1 MMVALVPERE
11 SLTSGRPKRTAR
23 RRPVSIKTVLIFVP
37 LLIVLIVT
45 LVGPWIVPFDPTK
58 VVGAPSQ
65 SPNSEFL
72 FGTDSTG
79 LDVFSR
85 TIAGARIDVIIAL
98 AVTVAATGA
107 GILIGLTIGMNE
119 AGSKLGGWL
128 ARGAARFLDLL
139 EAVPTVIV
147 ALVVVSFFGTSS
159 ITMILTL
166 SIILAPIQARLVR
179 TEVLR
184 VRGDAYLDAARQAGL
199 SETQLVFRHVLPNS
213 SVPALQ
219 NASVVFGL
227 TIILT
232 AALGFLGVG
241 LPPPT
246 PEWGSMITRGA
257 GDAAMGQLWSAGAPA
272 FALCLTVASVAMVG
286 HRLTKNTRRAQ

>member
-1 MMVALVPERE
+1 MVALVPKKVE
-11 SLTSGRPKRTAR
+11 SDTRSARPPTR
-23 RRPVSIKTVLIFVP
+23 RSVSVGTVVLFVP
-37 LLIVLIVT
+37 LAVILLITLI
-45 LVGPWIVPFDPTK
+45 GPWIVPFDPTK
-58 VVGAPSQ
+58 VVGAPSL
-65 SPNSEFL
+65 SPDSEFL
-72 FGTDSTG
+72 LGTDSNG

-85 TIAGARIDVIIAL
+85 TIAGARIDVTIAL
-98 AVTVAATGA
+98 AVTVAATLA

-119 AGSKLGGWL
+119 AGRGLGGFL

-147 ALVVVSFFGTSS
+147 ALVVVSFFG
-159 ITMILTL
+159 TL

-219 NASVVFGL
+219 NASVVFGM

-257 GDAAMGQLWSAGAPA
+257 GDAAIGKLWSAGAPA
-272 FALCLTVASVAMVG
+272 FALCLTVASVAIVG
-286 HRLTKNTRRAQ
+286 RRLTKGTRRSH

>member
-1 MMVALVPERE
+1 MVALVPKKAGSEV
-11 SLTSGRPKRTAR
+11 RTNPPGR
-23 RRPVSIKTVLIFVP
+23 RRFVSIGTVALFVP
-37 LLIVLIVT
+37 LALILLIT
-45 LVGPWIVPFDPTK
+45 LIGPWIVPFDPTK
-58 VVGAPSQ
+58 VVGSPSL
-65 SPNSEFL
+65 SPDSEFWL
-72 FGTDSTG
+72 GTDSNG

-85 TIAGARIDVIIAL
+85 TIAGARIDVTIAL
-98 AVTVAATGA
+98 AVTIAATVA
-107 GILIGLTIGMNE
+107 GILIGLTIGMSE
-119 AGSKLGGWL
+119 SGRGLGGFL

-159 ITMILTL
+159 ITMIFTL

-219 NASVVFGL
+219 NASVVFGM

-257 GDAAMGQLWSAGAPA
+257 GDAAIGKLWSAGAPA
-272 FALCLTVASVAMVG
+272 FALCLTVASVAVVG
-286 HRLTKNTRRAQ
+286 RKLTEGTRRSH

>member
-1 MMVALVPERE
+1 MATLSATPAAPRKA
-11 SLTSGRPKRTAR
+11 P
-23 RRPVSIKTVLIFVP
+23 RRPLPVLTAIMAVP
-37 LLIVLIVT
+37 LLLI
-45 LVGPWIVPFDPTK
+45 LVIALIGPWIVPFDPTK
-58 VVGAPSQ
+58 VVGAPSL
-65 SPNSEFL
+65 PPGGEFL
-72 FGTDSTG
+72 LGTDSTG

-85 TIAGARIDVIIAL
+85 TIAGARIDVFIAL
-98 AVTVAATGA
+98 AVSVVATLG
-107 GILIGLTIGMNE
+107 GIVVGLTIGMNE
-119 AGSKLGGWL
+119 AGRGVGGFA

-159 ITMILTL
+159 LTMIVTL
-166 SIILAPIQARLVR
+166 SVILAPIQARLVR

-213 SVPALQ
+213 SIPALQ
-219 NASVVFGL
+219 NASVVFGM

-246 PEWGSMITRGA
+246 PEWGSMIIRGA
-257 GDAAMGQLWSAGAPA
+257 GDAAIGKLWSAGAPA
-272 FALCLTVASVAMVG
+272 FALCITVASVAVIG
-286 HRLTKNTRRAQ
+286 RRLTKDARRSH

>member
-1 MMVALVPERE
+1 MASVTTSVLETRKTRRVSPKTLLLFVPVALV
-11 SLTSGRPKRTAR
+11 
-23 RRPVSIKTVLIFVP
+23 
-37 LLIVLIVT
+37 LLVA

-58 VVGAPSQ
+58 VVGAPSL

-72 FGTDSTG
+72 LGTDSTG

-85 TIAGARIDVIIAL
+85 TIAGARIDVTIAL
-98 AVTVAATGA
+98 FVTIASTVG

-119 AGSKLGGWL
+119 SGHGLGGFL

-159 ITMILTL
+159 LTMIFTL
-166 SIILAPIQARLVR
+166 SVILAPIQARLVR

-241 LPPPT
+241 LAPPT

-257 GDAAMGQLWSAGAPA
+257 GDAAIGKLWAAGAPA
-272 FALCLTVASVAMVG
+272 FAPVSYTHLT
-286 HRLTKNTRRAQ
+286 LPTKRIV

>member
-1 MMVALVPERE
+1 MAYVTTSVHDGRKTRRVP
-11 SLTSGRPKRTAR
+11 
-23 RRPVSIKTVLIFVP
+23 IKTLLLFAPVAVVLLVA
-37 LLIVLIVT
+37 

-58 VVGAPSQ
+58 VVGAPSL
-65 SPNSEFL
+65 SPDSEFL
-72 FGTDSTG
+72 LGTDSTG

-85 TIAGARIDVIIAL
+85 TIAGARIDVTIAL
-98 AVTVAATGA
+98 FVTIASTVG

-119 AGSKLGGWL
+119 SGRGLGGFL

-159 ITMILTL
+159 PTMIFTL
-166 SIILAPIQARLVR
+166 SVILAPIQARLVR

-241 LPPPT
+241 LAPPT

-257 GDAAMGQLWSAGAPA
+257 GDAAIGKLWAAGAPA
-272 FALCLTVASVAMVG
+272 LALCLTVAAVAVVG
-286 HRLTKNTRRAQ
+286 RHLTKDSRRSH

>member
-1 MMVALVPERE
+1 MVALI
-11 SLTSGRPKRTAR
+11 PKKADTDSATPSRR
-23 RRPVSIKTVLIFVP
+23 RRPAAIGTVALAVP
-37 LLIVLIVT
+37 LALILLITVI
-45 LVGPWIVPFDPTK
+45 GPWIVPFDPTQ
-58 VVGAPSQ
+58 VVGAPSL
-65 SPNSEFL
+65 SPDSQFL
-72 FGTDSTG
+72 LGTDSNG

-85 TIAGARIDVIIAL
+85 TIAGARIDVTIAL
-98 AVTVAATGA
+98 AVTIAATMG
-107 GILIGLTIGMNE
+107 GILIGLIIGMNE
-119 AGSKLGGWL
+119 AGRGLGGFL
-128 ARGAARFLDLL
+128 ARAAARFLDLL

-159 ITMILTL
+159 ITMIFTL

-219 NASVVFGL
+219 NASVVFGM

-257 GDAAMGQLWSAGAPA
+257 GDAAIGKLWSAGAPA
-272 FALCLTVASVAMVG
+272 LALCLTVASVAVLG
-286 HRLTKNTRRAQ
+286 RRLTKGTRRSH

>member
-1 MMVALVPERE
+1 MALALAETRNTRPKRSIPIKTIVLFVPVALV
-11 SLTSGRPKRTAR
+11 
-23 RRPVSIKTVLIFVP
+23 
-37 LLIVLIVT
+37 LLIALI
-45 LVGPWIVPFDPTK
+45 GPWVVPFEPTK
-58 VVGAPSQ
+58 VVGAPSL
-65 SPNSEFL
+65 SPDSEFL
-72 FGTDSTG
+72 LGTDSTG

-85 TIAGARIDVIIAL
+85 TIAGARIDVTIAL
-98 AVTVAATGA
+98 FVTIAATLG

-119 AGSKLGGWL
+119 SGRGFGGFL

-159 ITMILTL
+159 PTMIFTL
-166 SIILAPIQARLVR
+166 SVILAPIQARLVR

-257 GDAAMGQLWSAGAPA
+257 GDAAIGKLWAAGAPA
-272 FALCLTVASVAMVG
+272 LALCLTVASVAVVG
-286 HRLTKNTRRAQ
+286 RHLTKDARRSH

>member
-1 MMVALVPERE
+1 MASVTTSVLETRKTRRVSPNTLLLFVPVALV
-11 SLTSGRPKRTAR
+11 
-23 RRPVSIKTVLIFVP
+23 
-37 LLIVLIVT
+37 LLVA

-58 VVGAPSQ
+58 VVGAPSL

-72 FGTDSTG
+72 LGTDSTG

-85 TIAGARIDVIIAL
+85 TIAGARIDVTIAL
-98 AVTVAATGA
+98 FVTIASTVG

-119 AGSKLGGWL
+119 SGHGLGGFL

-159 ITMILTL
+159 LTMIFTL
-166 SIILAPIQARLVR
+166 SVILAPIQARLVR

-241 LPPPT
+241 LAPPT

-257 GDAAMGQLWSAGAPA
+257 GDAAIGKLWAAGAPA
-272 FALCLTVASVAMVG
+272 FALCATVASVAIVG
-286 HRLTKNTRRAQ
+286 RHLTKDVRRSH

>member
-1 MMVALVPERE
+1 MVALVPKKIE
-11 SLTSGRPKRTAR
+11 SGTRST
-23 RRPVSIKTVLIFVP
+23 RRPTRRSVSVGTVVLFVP
-37 LLIVLIVT
+37 LAVILLITLI
-45 LVGPWIVPFDPTK
+45 GPWIVPFDPTK
-58 VVGAPSQ
+58 VVGAPSL
-65 SPNSEFL
+65 SPDSEFL
-72 FGTDSTG
+72 LGTDSNG

-85 TIAGARIDVIIAL
+85 TIAGARIDVTIAL
-98 AVTVAATGA
+98 AVTVAATVA

-119 AGSKLGGWL
+119 AGRGLGGFL

-159 ITMILTL
+159 ITMIFTL

-219 NASVVFGL
+219 NASVVFGM

-257 GDAAMGQLWSAGAPA
+257 GDAAIGKLWSAGAPA
-272 FALCLTVASVAMVG
+272 FALCLTVASVAIVG
-286 HRLTKNTRRAQ
+286 RRLTKGTRRSH

>member
-1 MMVALVPERE
+1 MVALVPKKVE
-11 SLTSGRPKRTAR
+11 SDSRSTRRPAR
-23 RRPVSIKTVLIFVP
+23 RLVSVGTIVLFVP
-37 LLIVLIVT
+37 LAVILLITLI
-45 LVGPWIVPFDPTK
+45 GPWIVPFDPTK

-65 SPNSEFL
+65 SPDSEFL
-72 FGTDSTG
+72 LGTDSNG

-85 TIAGARIDVIIAL
+85 TIAGARIDVTIAL
-98 AVTVAATGA
+98 AVTLAATVA

-119 AGSKLGGWL
+119 AGRGLGGFL

-159 ITMILTL
+159 ITMIFTL

-219 NASVVFGL
+219 NASVVFGM

-257 GDAAMGQLWSAGAPA
+257 GDAAIGKLWSAGAPA
-272 FALCLTVASVAMVG
+272 FALCLTVASVAIVG
-286 HRLTKNTRRAQ
+286 RRLTKGTRRSH